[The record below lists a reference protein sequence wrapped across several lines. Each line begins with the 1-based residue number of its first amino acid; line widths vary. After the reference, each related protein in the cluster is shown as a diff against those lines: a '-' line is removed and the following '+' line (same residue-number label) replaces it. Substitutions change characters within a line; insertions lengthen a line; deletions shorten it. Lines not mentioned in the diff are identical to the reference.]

1 LDLDFNARDF
11 AKFKRAIHDDPAE
24 RGRICPALSGSSRF
38 QTNIR
43 AHGSKLT
50 LVKPGLSLTAWPRIL
65 QHDSE
70 KSQTIRTT
78 SCVSL

>member
-24 RGRICPALSGSSRF
+24 RGRICPALSGCSRF

-65 QHDSE
+65 RNDSE
-70 KSQTIRTT
+70 KSQTIRTK
-78 SCVSL
+78 S

>member
-1 LDLDFNARDF
+1 MDLDFNARDF
-11 AKFKRAIHDDPAE
+11 AKFKRAIHNDPAE
-24 RGRICPALSGSSRF
+24 RGRICPTLSGYSRF

-50 LVKPGLSLTAWPRIL
+50 LVKPSLPLTAWPRIL
-65 QHDSE
+65 RHDSE
-70 KSQTIRTT
+70 KLQTIRTR